1 MISTVT
7 TSTVSTVTT
16 AALAG
21 SVALIG
27 ILVLLVLLVQKEL
40 SSAAAGTRFEALSKA
55 LNIGILPLM
64 IAFVMVVVARVAEVL
79 R

>member
-1 MISTVT
+1 
-7 TSTVSTVTT
+7 
-16 AALAG
+16 
-21 SVALIG
+21 LIG
-27 ILVLLVLLVQKEL
+27 ILVLLVRLVQKEL

-55 LNIGILPLM
+55 LNIGIVPLM